1 MWINW
6 ERPLCTFASLCLQ
19 ESSPR
24 LAMLCPSVRPS
35 SSSVRLPAWLCVVLP
50 VRHTLQLFALRSPP
64 PPPHTV
70 WCVVFRWSSGAD
82 LRSASYL
89 PQKSQIKKKKK
100 RKKNTYTQQTD
111 LRSVSRGDITAS
123 LSCKC
128 TNVLHVDPR
137 NTVIHSP
144 SHIKRWV
151 PPVFYL
157 CEHGAYITLSTIRF
171 FIMTWLTF
179 IIVEKNTPTV
189 EKRWVWCVDRSES
202 CGIFYFVYFV
212 LLFFFLKNIFCFT
225 SQQTGAIP
233 QRRTH
238 PHP

>member
-1 MWINW
+1 MWIDR

-24 LAMLCPSVRPS
+24 LAMLCPSLRPSVRPLRLS
-35 SSSVRLPAWLCVVLP
+35 ACLPDCVSFFQSVI
-50 VRHTLQLFALRSPP
+50 TLQLFALRSPP
-64 PPPHTV
+64 LSPPHGV
-70 WCVVFRWSSGAD
+70 MCCVQMEFRH
-82 LRSASYL
+82 RSKISFQFA
-89 PQKSQIKKKKK
+89 PKIPNKEEEKK
-100 RKKNTYTQQTD
+100 REKNTQQTD

-171 FIMTWLTF
+171 LIIMTWLTL
-179 IIVEKNTPTV
+179 IIVEKKHTDGGETLSV
-189 EKRWVWCVDRSES
+189 TCW
-202 CGIFYFVYFV
+202 
-212 LLFFFLKNIFCFT
+212 
-225 SQQTGAIP
+225 
-233 QRRTH
+233 
-238 PHP
+238 